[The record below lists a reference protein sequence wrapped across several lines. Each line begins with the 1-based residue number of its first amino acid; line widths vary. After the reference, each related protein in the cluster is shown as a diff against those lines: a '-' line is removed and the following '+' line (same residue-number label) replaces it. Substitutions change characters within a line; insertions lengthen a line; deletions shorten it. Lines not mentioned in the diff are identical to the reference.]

1 MIGNLAAIDFPAAT
15 VLPPDNRARVL
26 GVDYERGA
34 PEGALDVRVRDRTYL
49 SRVVSGAFEVSSDGS
64 TWTEVLNVPGASRN
78 FTFSFDALMRPVVAY
93 QLGDDATAPA
103 ERDTYLYW
111 YDNTI
116 PGFTTLALP
125 AAVSP
130 FLHYDFSVDSASGV
144 GEVLLFYIRGTTVY
158 YRKQNDRFTIEH
170 TFGALPAGK
179 TRLTGVGLG
188 TNWRLHV
195 RCGR

>member
-1 MIGNLAAIDFPAAT
+1 MIGNLAAIDLAPSRM
-15 VLPPDNRARVL
+15 LSPDDRARVL

-34 PEGALDVRVRDRTYL
+34 PEGAPDIRIRDRTYL
-49 SRVVSGAFEVSSDGS
+49 SRVVAGAFEVSSDGT
-64 TWTEVLNVPGASRN
+64 TWTEVLNVPGASKN

-93 QLGDDATAPA
+93 QLGDDATSPA
-103 ERDTYLYW
+103 ARDVYLYW

-125 AAVSP
+125 VAVSP
-130 FLHYDFSVDSASGV
+130 FLHYDYSVDSASGV
-144 GEVLLFYIRGTTVY
+144 GEVLLFYIVGSDVR
-158 YRKQNDRFTIEH
+158 YRKQNDRFTIEY
-170 TFGALPAGK
+170 TFGQLPAGK
-179 TRLTGVGLG
+179 TRITGVGMG